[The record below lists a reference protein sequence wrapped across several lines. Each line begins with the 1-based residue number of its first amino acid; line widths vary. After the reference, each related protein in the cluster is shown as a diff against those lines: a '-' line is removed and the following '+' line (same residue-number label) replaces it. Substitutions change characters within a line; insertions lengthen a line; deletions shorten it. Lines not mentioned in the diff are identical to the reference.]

1 MDANLF
7 TNVLLMFSINFMGSD
22 NGFMSFHQKE
32 NGTYLNVLIV
42 GVRNSFTLIRSI
54 LLWPISIKP
63 TKLLLLMKE
72 EI

>member
-42 GVRNSFTLIRSI
+42 GVMWDVLKAFIRG
-54 LLWPISIKP
+54 LA
-63 TKLLLLMKE
+63 
-72 EI
+72 